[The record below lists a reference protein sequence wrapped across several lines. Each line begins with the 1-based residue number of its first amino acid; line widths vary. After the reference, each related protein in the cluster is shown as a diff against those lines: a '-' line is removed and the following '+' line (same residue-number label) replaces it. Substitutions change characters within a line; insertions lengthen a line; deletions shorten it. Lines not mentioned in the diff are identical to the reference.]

1 VDRYLRLPRVVRE
14 LTSGPSQADAHHLQR
29 QRRRVPAHL
38 FGIVP
43 KERNPMNE
51 SIQPF
56 PWAGKPASGKSRRKP
71 APEYAWPPPRQ
82 LLPDN
87 DGFELSGVVLL
98 VVFLQS
104 MLIGLLLLAF

>member
-1 VDRYLRLPRVVRE
+1 MP
-14 LTSGPSQADAHHLQR
+14 TQ
-29 QRRRVPAHL
+29 L

-56 PWAGKPASGKSRRKP
+56 SWAGKPASGKSRRAT
-71 APEYAWPPPRQ
+71 APEYAWPPPRHFS
-82 LLPDN
+82 PAN
-87 DGFELSGVVLL
+87 EGFELSGVVLL
-98 VVFLQS
+98 LVFLQS